1 MIVNLEEVH
10 SQIRTCKRCRLWES
24 SRNAVAGEG
33 NPNAKIMLVGQ
44 NPGKKEDET
53 GRPFVGRSGI
63 YLDKVL
69 QKNRLERESFFITS
83 IVKHASPGNRPPK
96 PDEIK
101 ACVPYL
107 EEQIK
112 LIKPK
117 IIVLMGKIAGKL
129 SRQPDIEY
137 IETYHPAAAMRF
149 SKVRKKF
156 EIDFTTLAAKVKQFP

>member
-1 MIVNLEEVH
+1 MIVHLEELH
-10 SQIRTCKRCRLWES
+10 SQIRNCKRCRLWEN

-33 NPNAKIMLVGQ
+33 NPHAKTMLVGQ

-63 YLDKVL
+63 YLNKVL
-69 QKNRLERESFFITS
+69 QKNHLERENFFITS
-83 IVKHASPGNRPPK
+83 IVKHASPGNRIPK
-96 PDEIK
+96 TDEIN
-101 ACVPYL
+101 ACLPYL

-117 IIVLMGKIAGKL
+117 IIVLMGKVAWKL

-149 SKVRKKF
+149 SQLRKKF
-156 EIDFTTLAAKVKQFP
+156 ESDFTTLSRFGSDL

>member
-1 MIVNLEEVH
+1 MIGDLEELN
-10 SQIRTCKRCRLWES
+10 SRISNCKRCRLWENT
-24 SRNAVAGEG
+24 RNAVAGEG
-33 NPNAKIMLVGQ
+33 NPNAKVMLVGQ
-44 NPGKKEDET
+44 NPGQKEDET

-63 YLDKVL
+63 YLNKVL
-69 QKNRLERESFFITS
+69 QKNHLERESFFITS

-101 ACVPYL
+101 ACLPYL

-117 IIVLMGKIAGKL
+117 IIVLMGKVAWNL
-129 SRQPDIEY
+129 PRQPDIEY

-149 SKVRKKF
+149 SELRKKF
-156 EIDFTTLAAKVKQFP
+156 EVDFIALSEKVLHS